1 MVGLDPSRM
10 LSGRVQNSRKIV
22 ILDSSFHLGVENNK
36 AERLG
41 YSKKPNRMSFP
52 WKLVLSQ
59 PAREVQSMRHL
70 HKNKLT
76 VYIPFEKI
84 NIMINR
90 KEALVLAKKIQ
101 DNLKNIYGSNLKL
114 VYLFGSCA
122 RNEANEDSDIDI
134 AVVLDG
140 LASRYQ
146 ERERCSKM
154 RAKISLENNCVI
166 NLFFLEKNELLAKE
180 YALFR
185 NIFEEG
191 ILV

>member
-1 MVGLDPSRM
+1 
-10 LSGRVQNSRKIV
+10 
-22 ILDSSFHLGVENNK
+22 
-36 AERLG
+36 
-41 YSKKPNRMSFP
+41 
-52 WKLVLSQ
+52 
-59 PAREVQSMRHL
+59 
-70 HKNKLT
+70 LT
-76 VYIPFEKI
+76 VYISFEKK

-90 KEALVLAKKIQ
+90 KEALVLTKKIQ

-114 VYLFGSCA
+114 VYLFGSYA
-122 RNEANEDSDIDI
+122 RNEANEDSDIDV

-140 LASRYQ
+140 IISRYK

-166 NLFFLEKNELLAKE
+166 NLFFLEKSELLAKE

-191 ILV
+191 IIV